1 MAHYRCYFLDGTGR
15 ITEFEN
21 IEATTDEEAAALAH
35 DLLGRHNAHAVELW
49 QGRERLF
56 KESRAAVLA

>member
-21 IEATTDEEAAALAH
+21 IEAASDDDAVALAR
-35 DLLGRHNAHAVELW
+35 DRLAQHNAHTVELW

-56 KESRAAVLA
+56 KESRAIAWA